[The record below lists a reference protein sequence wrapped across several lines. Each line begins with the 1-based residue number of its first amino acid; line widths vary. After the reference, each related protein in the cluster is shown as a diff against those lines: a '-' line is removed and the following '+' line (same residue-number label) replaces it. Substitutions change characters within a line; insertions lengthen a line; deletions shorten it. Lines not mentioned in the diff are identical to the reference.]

1 MYLTLKSS
9 FRQRLG
15 KLPSEV
21 QGNLNSQK
29 SDCSRSGKNN
39 RIFLRHPENV
49 GILARKKQMHR
60 LSLILSLLAF
70 AGCQPATPAQDET
83 EAPQPEAISFD
94 GHPLYPPSE
103 TEASRRSKDS
113 LLAIACQ
120 NYEADTASLEHI
132 VWLGRR
138 TAYLSRYQEAIA
150 IYTRG
155 LALHPGSPELYRH
168 RGHRYLSTR
177 QLDKAIADFERA
189 ADLVAGR
196 PVEIEP
202 DGIPNK
208 LNIPLS
214 SLQFNIWY
222 HWALAYY
229 LKGDFGKAAEL
240 YEQCMAYS
248 TNPDL
253 LVATADWLY
262 MAYRRQGQAEKAAA
276 LLEQIPDG
284 LEIIENDSY
293 YRRLLMYKGQ
303 LAPEE
308 LLDLDNSD
316 PERQLDIVT
325 QGYGLGNWY
334 FYNGQKDKAE
344 EVFKKILETNY
355 WPAFGYI
362 AAEAELGRG
371 GR

>member
-1 MYLTLKSS
+1 MY
-9 FRQRLG
+9 RLFPI
-15 KLPSEV
+15 L
-21 QGNLNSQK
+21 
-29 SDCSRSGKNN
+29 
-39 RIFLRHPENV
+39 FL
-49 GILARKKQMHR
+49 
-60 LSLILSLLAF
+60 LSF
-70 AGCQPATPAQDET
+70 AGCRNEDSTSS
-83 EAPQPEAISFD
+83 EAKAFSRPQPEAISFD
-94 GHPLYPPSE
+94 GRPLYPPAE
-103 TEASRRSKDS
+103 TEASRQSKDS
-113 LLAIACQ
+113 LLAIARQ
-120 NYEADTASLEHI
+120 NFEMDTGSLENI
-132 VWLGRR
+132 IWLGRR
-138 TAYLSRYQEAIA
+138 SAYLSRYREAIA

-155 LALHPGSPELYRH
+155 LSQHPNSPELYRH

-177 QLDKAIADFERA
+177 QLDKAIADFEKA
-189 ADLVAGR
+189 AALAEER

-222 HWALAYY
+222 HWALACY

-262 MAYRRQGQAEKAAA
+262 MTYRRLGRTEKAAA
-276 LLEQIPDG
+276 LLEQIPG
-284 LEIIENDSY
+284 SLEVIENDSY

-308 LLDLDNSD
+308 LLDLDNAD

-325 QGYGLGNWY
+325 QGYGVGNWY
-334 FYNGQKDKAE
+334 LYNGQKEKARA
-344 EVFKKILETNY
+344 VFQKILETEY

-362 AAEAELGRG
+362 AAEAELYR
-371 GR
+371 